1 MKKNEILEEILNEV
15 DKHPEIMS
23 RRDALK
29 YLTIS
34 PLAASVLASASVG
47 AAAVTASQNVSGKIV
62 IVGGGL
68 AGMSTAARLNNTIND
83 ADITVIEPDP
93 LSVSYQPGQT
103 LVGSGIWDVSDIQ
116 YNRDEFVPKGVKLIK
131 GSVTAFDPKNN
142 KVIVDEGK
150 EVTYDQLVV
159 ATGINLNYKAIKG
172 LEGEI
177 TSSGSDNA
185 ATKKSITQN
194 GLHSIYFQDGAVAT
208 WKGIQELIEK
218 AKAHKGS
225 EKLQAVFTHPR
236 GPLKCGGAPKKI
248 MYLTHARLE
257 EAGVRDKVEM
267 TFYPNGGAMFGIKD
281 YHTAI
286 VKQFEAR
293 DFKWHYK
300 HNLVAVDTATK
311 TATFNKWRKE
321 KIKIDEDS
329 DEYDGTDFKMVEI
342 NEPVEVKYDFMHVS
356 PPMKAPDVVGRSD
369 LGSSG
374 PGWVTVNKKT
384 LQSTFFKNV
393 WSLGDVAGVPMGK
406 TGGSARKQYK
416 VVVDNI
422 VSAMA
427 GKEPTAEYDG
437 YTVCPLITSIGT
449 VMLAEFNWASKK
461 LGSGVNAASFPLDP
475 TQERWIWWLL
485 KVYALKPMTIHGMLS
500 GRA

>member
-1 MKKNEILEEILNEV
+1 MQKNKILEEILNEV

-23 RRDALK
+23 RREALK
-29 YLTIS
+29 YLTVS
-34 PLAASVLASASVG
+34 PLAASVLASATVG
-47 AAAVTASQNVSGKIV
+47 TATASASADVSGKIV

-68 AGMSTAARLNNTIND
+68 AGMSTAARLNNSINN

-103 LVGSGIWDVSDIQ
+103 LVGAGLWDLSDIQ
-116 YNRDEFVPKGVKLIK
+116 YKRDEFVPKGVKLIK
-131 GSVTAFDPKNN
+131 GSVTSFDPKNN
-142 KVIVDEGK
+142 KVTVDGNQ
-150 EVTYDQLVV
+150 EVSYDQLVV
-159 ATGINLNYKAIKG
+159 ATGITLNYKGVKG
-172 LEGEI
+172 LDGEI
-177 TSSGSDNA
+177 SSSTTNNA
-185 ATKKSITQN
+185 DVKKTITKN
-194 GLHSIYFQDGAVAT
+194 GLHSIYFQDGAKAT
-208 WKGIQELIEK
+208 WEGIQELVEK
-218 AKAHKGS
+218 AKNHKGP

-267 TFYPNGGAMFGIKD
+267 TFYPNGGGMFGIKD

-293 DFKWHYK
+293 DFKWNYK

-311 TATFNKWRKE
+311 TATFNKWHKE
-321 KIKIDEDS
+321 KKEFEDEMGDPI
-329 DEYDGTDFKMVEI
+329 FKMVEVS
-342 NEPVEVKYDFMHVS
+342 EPVEVKYDFMHVT
-356 PPMKAPDVVGRSD
+356 PPMKAPDVVKNSE
-369 LGSSG
+369 LGSQG
-374 PGWVTVNKKT
+374 PGWTTVNKKS
-384 LQSTFFKNV
+384 LQHAFFDNV

-416 VVVDNI
+416 VVVDNMI
-422 VSAMA
+422 SVMG
-427 GKEPTAEYDG
+427 GKKPTAEYDG

-461 LGSGVNAASFPLDP
+461 PGSGKNAAILPIDP
-475 TQERWIWWLL
+475 TKERWIWWLL

-500 GRA
+500 GKA

>member
-1 MKKNEILEEILNEV
+1 MSKNKILEEILNEV

-29 YLTIS
+29 YLSVS

-47 AAAVTASQNVSGKIV
+47 AASASASSDVTGKIV

-68 AGMSTAARLNNTIND
+68 AGMSTAARLNNTIDN

-103 LVGSGIWDVSDIQ
+103 LIGAGLWDLSDIQ
-116 YNRDEFVPKGVKLIK
+116 YKRDEYVPSGVKLIK
-131 GSVTAFDPKNN
+131 GAVTAFDPKNN
-142 KVIVDEGK
+142 KVVVDGK
-150 EVTYDQLVV
+150 DEISYDQLVV
-159 ATGINLNYKAIKG
+159 ATGINLNYGGIKG

-177 TSSGSDNA
+177 SSATTDNA
-185 ATKKSITQN
+185 ATKKTITQD
-194 GLHSIYFQDGAVAT
+194 GLHSIYFQDGAAAT
-208 WKGIQELIEK
+208 WEGIKELIEK
-218 AKAHKGS
+218 AKNHKGP

-248 MYLTHARLE
+248 MYLTHARLV

-267 TFYPNGGAMFGIKD
+267 TFYPNGGGMFGIKD

-286 VKQFEAR
+286 VKQFEER
-293 DFKWHYK
+293 DFKWNYK

-311 TATFNKWRKE
+311 TATFNKWKKVEKE
-321 KIKIDEDS
+321 FLDEM
-329 DEYDGTDFKMVEI
+329 DEPYMKKVEVS
-342 NEPVEVKYDFMHVS
+342 EPVEVKYDFMHIS
-356 PPMKAPDVVGRSD
+356 PPMKAPDVVGKSEI
-369 LGSSG
+369 GSQG

-384 LQSTFFKNV
+384 LQSTFFNNV

-416 VVVDNI
+416 VVVDNMI
-422 VSAMA
+422 SVMS

-461 LGSGVNAASFPLDP
+461 PGSGVNAASFPLDP

-500 GRA
+500 GKA

>member
-34 PLAASVLASASVG
+34 PLAASVLASATVG
-47 AAAVTASQNVSGKIV
+47 ASSASAASADVSGKIV

-68 AGMSTAARLNNTIND
+68 AGMSTAARLNNSISN

-93 LSVSYQPGQT
+93 ISVSYQPGQT
-103 LVGSGIWDVSDIQ
+103 LIGAGVWELSDII
-116 YNRDEFVPKGVKLIK
+116 YKRDEFVPKGVKLIK
-131 GSVTAFDPKNN
+131 GTVTNIDAKNN
-142 KVIVDEGK
+142 KVTVDGSQ
-150 EVTYDQLVV
+150 EVSYDQLVV
-159 ATGINLNYKAIKG
+159 ATGINLNYGAIKG

-177 TSSGSDNA
+177 TSAGTDNA
-185 ATKKSITQN
+185 ATKKTITQD

-218 AKAHKGS
+218 AKSHKGPG
-225 EKLQAVFTHPR
+225 KLQAIFTHPR

-257 EAGVRDKVEM
+257 EAGVRDKVEL
-267 TFYPNGGAMFGIKD
+267 TFYPNGGGMFGIKD

-286 VKQFEAR
+286 LKQFEAR
-293 DFKWHYK
+293 DFKWNYQ

-311 TATFNKWRKE
+311 TATFDKW
-321 KIKIDEDS
+321 
-329 DEYDGTDFKMVEI
+329 KMVEKEFLDEMDEPYMKKVEVS
-342 NEPVEVKYDFMHVS
+342 EPVEVKYDFMHVT
-356 PPMKAPDVVGRSD
+356 PPMKAPDVVGKSEI
-369 LGSSG
+369 GSQG
-374 PGWVTVNKKT
+374 PGWVTVNKET
-384 LQSTFFKNV
+384 LQSSFFPNV

-416 VVVDNI
+416 VVVDNMI
-422 VSAMA
+422 SVMS
-427 GKEPTAEYDG
+427 GKEPTAKYDG

-449 VMLAEFNWASKK
+449 VMLAEFNWASKEP
-461 LGSGVNAASFPLDP
+461 GSGENAASFPLDP

-500 GRA
+500 GKA

>member
-1 MKKNEILEEILNEV
+1 MNKNEIIEEILNEV

-34 PLAASVLASASVG
+34 PLAASVLASATVG
-47 AAAVTASQNVSGKIV
+47 ASTAVASSDVTGKIV

-68 AGMSTAARLNNTIND
+68 AGMSTAARLYNTINN
-83 ADITVIEPDP
+83 ADITVIEPDE

-103 LVGSGIWDVSDIQ
+103 LVASGVWDISDIQ
-116 YNRDEFVPKGVKLIK
+116 YKRDDYLPKGVKLIK
-131 GSVTAFDPKNN
+131 GTVTAFDPKNN
-142 KVIVDEGK
+142 KVILDGSK
-150 EVTYDQLVV
+150 EISYDQLVV
-159 ATGINLNYKAIKG
+159 ATGIMLNYAGIKG

-177 TSSGSDNA
+177 TSAGKDNA
-185 ATKKSITQN
+185 STLKTIGKN

-208 WKGIQELIEK
+208 WDGIQELVEK
-218 AKAHKGS
+218 AKNHKGP
-225 EKLQAVFTHPR
+225 EKLQAVFTHPA

-257 EAGVRDKVEM
+257 EAGVRNKVEM
-267 TFYPNGGAMFGIKD
+267 TFYPNGGGMFGIKD

-286 VKQFEAR
+286 VEQFKAR

-300 HNLVAVDTATK
+300 HNLVEVDTATK
-311 TATFNKWRKE
+311 TATFAHW
-321 KIKIDEDS
+321 S
-329 DEYDGTDFKMVEI
+329 MVEK
-342 NEPVEVKYDFMHVS
+342 EFLDEMDDPYMKKVKVSKPVEVKYDFMHVS
-356 PPMKAPDVVGRSD
+356 PPMKAPDVVGKSE

-374 PGWVTVNKKT
+374 PGWTTVNKKT
-384 LQSTFFKNV
+384 LQHAFFTNV

-416 VVVDNI
+416 VVVDNMI
-422 VSAMA
+422 SVMG
-427 GKEPTAEYDG
+427 GKEPKAEYDG

-461 LGSGVNAASFPLDP
+461 TGSGKNAAILPIDP

>member
-1 MKKNEILEEILNEV
+1 MKNNEILEEILKEV

-34 PLAASVLASASVG
+34 PLAASVLASATVG
-47 AAAVTASQNVSGKIV
+47 ASSAVASSDVKGKIV

-68 AGMSTAARLNNTIND
+68 SGMSTAARLNNSISN

-103 LVGSGIWDVSDIQ
+103 LVGAGIWDLSDIQ
-116 YNRDEFVPKGVKLIK
+116 YKRDDYLPKGVKLIK
-131 GSVTAFDPKNN
+131 GSVTSFDPKNN
-142 KVIVDEGK
+142 KVVVDG
-150 EVTYDQLVV
+150 TQDISYDQLVV
-159 ATGINLNYKAIKG
+159 ATGVRLNYGAIKG

-177 TSSGSDNA
+177 SSTSKDNA
-185 ATKKSITQN
+185 STKKTITKN
-194 GLHSIYFQDGAVAT
+194 GLHSIYFQDGAQAT
-208 WKGIQELIEK
+208 WEGIQELVEK
-218 AKAHKGS
+218 AKNHKGT

-248 MYLTHARLE
+248 MYLTHARLV

-267 TFYPNGGAMFGIKD
+267 TFYPNGGGMFGIKD
-281 YHTAI
+281 YHLAI
-286 VKQFEAR
+286 VKQFEER
-293 DFKWHYK
+293 GFKWNYK
-300 HNLVAVDTATK
+300 HNLVAVDTAAK
-311 TATFNKWRKE
+311 TATFNKWKKE
-321 KIKIDEDS
+321 KQQFEDEMGDPI
-329 DEYDGTDFKMVEI
+329 FKEVEV
-342 NEPVEVKYDFMHVS
+342 NEPVTVKYDFMHVT
-356 PPMKAPDVVGRSD
+356 PPNKAPDVVGKSE

-374 PGWVTVNKKT
+374 PGWTTVNKET
-384 LQSTFFKNV
+384 LQHAFFKNV

-422 VSAMA
+422 ISVMG
-427 GKEPTAEYDG
+427 GKKPTAKYDG

-461 LGSGVNAASFPLDP
+461 TGSGANAAILPIDP

-500 GRA
+500 GKA

>member
-29 YLTIS
+29 YLTVS
-34 PLAASVLASASVG
+34 PLAASVLASATVG
-47 AAAVTASQNVSGKIV
+47 TATASAASADVSGKIV

-68 AGMSTAARLNNTIND
+68 AGMSTAARLNNTISN
-83 ADITVIEPDP
+83 ADITVIEPNP

-103 LVGSGIWDVSDIQ
+103 LIAGGIWELSDIQ
-116 YNRDEFVPKGVKLIK
+116 YKRDDYLPSGVNLIK
-131 GSVTAFDPKNN
+131 GRVTAFDPDNN
-142 KVIVDEGK
+142 KVTVDGNQ
-150 EVTYDQLVV
+150 EVSYDQLIV
-159 ATGINLNYKAIKG
+159 ATGINLNFAAIKG
-172 LEGEI
+172 LEGEVE
-177 TSSGSDNA
+177 SANA
-185 ATKKSITQN
+185 ETAVATKKTITKD

-208 WKGIQELIEK
+208 WAGIQELIEK
-218 AKAHKGS
+218 AKAHKGP

-248 MYLTHARLE
+248 MYLTHDRLV

-267 TFYPNGGAMFGIKD
+267 TFYPNGGGMFGIKD

-293 DFKWHYK
+293 DFKWNYK

-311 TATFNKWRKE
+311 TATFNKWKKVE
-321 KIKIDEDS
+321 KQFEDEMGDPIM
-329 DEYDGTDFKMVEI
+329 KKVEV
-342 NEPVEVKYDFMHVS
+342 NEPVEVKYDFMHIS
-356 PPMKAPDVVGRSD
+356 PPMKAPDVVGKSKI
-369 LGSSG
+369 GSQG
-374 PGWVTVNKKT
+374 PGWVTVNKET
-384 LQSTFFKNV
+384 LQSSFFPNV

-416 VVVDNI
+416 VVVDNVI
-422 VSAMA
+422 SAMD
-427 GKEPTAEYDG
+427 GKEPTAKYDG

-461 LGSGVNAASFPLDP
+461 TGSGVNAASFPLDP

-485 KVYALKPMTIHGMLS
+485 KVYALKPMTVLGMLS